1 MLEGHP
7 TDQELVRQTLAGDLQ
22 AFEVIVGRRQQA
34 VYRIL
39 YRLLRN
45 KPEAE
50 DIAQETFL
58 RCYRHLAKFDQD
70 RPFAPW
76 LYRIATNLALS
87 SLRRLSKQQFVPWE
101 VCDNRASE
109 TQTVDSGQQHNLS
122 SGEGPGRSLD
132 PAAAWERKEVRL
144 EIAKALKNLKPS
156 DRLIVILRYFEELS
170 YDEISYIMQTRRN
183 SIEVRLFRARQ
194 KLRSMMTLQPDW
206 ENTRRHHQ
214 EGEGATCT
222 PAGK

>member
-1 MLEGHP
+1 MLDGDP

-22 AFEVIVGRRQQA
+22 AFEAIVGRYQQA

-45 KPEAE
+45 KQEAE

-58 RCYRHLAKFDQD
+58 RCYRYLEKFDQE

-87 SLRRLSKQQFVPWE
+87 NLRSLSRHRFISWD

-109 TQTVDSGQQHNLS
+109 NKMSDSGHQYNLP
-122 SGEGPGRSLD
+122 SGEQSSLSPGPE
-132 PAAAWERKEVRL
+132 AAWERKEVRL
-144 EIAKALKNLKPS
+144 EIVRALQNLKPP
-156 DRLIVILRYFEELS
+156 DRMIVILRYFEELS
-170 YDEISYIMQTRRN
+170 YDEISYIMKTKRN

-194 KLRSMMTLQPDW
+194 KLRSMMSLQPEW
-206 ENTRRHHQ
+206 ENTLSHHQ
-214 EGEGATCT
+214 EGGAATCT

>member
-1 MLEGHP
+1 LEGHP
-7 TDQELVRQTLAGDLQ
+7 TDSELVRQALAGDLQ
-22 AFEVIVGRRQQA
+22 AFEIIVRQHQQT

-45 KPEAE
+45 KQEAE

-58 RCYRHLAKFDQD
+58 RCYRHLGRFDQD
-70 RPFAPW
+70 RPFKPW

-87 SLRRLSKQQFVPWE
+87 SLRRLSRRQFIPWDS
-101 VCDNRASE
+101 CDNQASE
-109 TQTVDSGQQHNLS
+109 TQTVDWCQQHRPAT
-122 SGEGPGRSLD
+122 GEWPGRSLD
-132 PAAAWERKEVRL
+132 PEAAWEKKEVGL
-144 EIAKALKNLKPS
+144 EIARALKALKPP

-194 KLRSMMTLQPDW
+194 KLRRLIVQLPEW
-206 ENTRRHHQ
+206 EQTRCHHQ
-214 EGEGATCT
+214 EGGEAPCA

>member
-22 AFEVIVGRRQQA
+22 AFEIIVGRHQQA

-45 KPEAE
+45 KQEAE

-58 RCYRHLAKFDQD
+58 RCYHHLGKFDQD

-87 SLRRLSKQQFVPWE
+87 SLRRLARHQFIPWD
-101 VCDNRASE
+101 VCDNRISE
-109 TQTVDSGQQHNLS
+109 TQAVDSGLQPNLASREGS
-122 SGEGPGRSLD
+122 SRSLD
-132 PAAAWERKEVRL
+132 PEAAWERKEVGL
-144 EIAKALKNLKPS
+144 EIVNALKSLKPP

-194 KLRSMMTLQPDW
+194 KLRSMMTLQPEW
-206 ENTRRHHQ
+206 EHTRCQNQ
-214 EGEGATCT
+214 EGGGATCT